1 LVTLVGIAFH
11 VCRRRLNVMT
21 AQMPNFADMLDALP
35 SAALRIIDADGEQD
49 ARTFSDAVARCVDGL
64 NRVAAQ
70 QRGMDPVG
78 PLRVA
83 SRLDNGAAW
92 LTLDLALRRIGG
104 VHIPLPTFFTPQ
116 QIEHALRSS
125 GADGVV
131 VADTAQHAA
140 SNGASSIVIGPGLCW
155 QAREAMKTLLPVGTA
170 CITYTS
176 GTTAQA
182 KGVCLD
188 APSMLRV
195 ARSLSDATALL
206 SLRRHLC
213 LMPLST
219 LLENIAGVY
228 AAWLTGADIAVPSLA
243 EIGYSGAA
251 GLDVPALL
259 RCLHRY
265 RPDSVIVFPQLLL
278 ALVMAAEQGHALPS
292 SLRFVAV
299 GGGRVAATLL
309 ARAAAVGLPVYEGYG
324 LTECASVVCLNRPGE
339 VRAGSVGRP
348 LPHARVFVAHNDA
361 GDDELFVDGVRCLG
375 YLNEEDN
382 DNMDNNSMENNS
394 MRLPPGP
401 IATGDLGHIDDDGF
415 VHISGRRKHMFI
427 TAYGRNVSPEWVESE
442 VLQHPLFAQA
452 MVLGEA
458 RAQNIAVLRTQQA
471 DADDRRIRAALAE
484 INRGLPDYAHV
495 ADYVRAD
502 TPFSLDNGL
511 LTSNGRLRRDV
522 IAQRYADAIAQRYA
536 EISNPTSHEIHA

>member
-1 LVTLVGIAFH
+1 
-11 VCRRRLNVMT
+11 MT

-35 SAALRIIDADGEQD
+35 SAALRIIDADGEQNT
-49 ARTFSDAVARCVDGL
+49 RTFSQTVARCADGL
-64 NRVAAQ
+64 NRVDAQ
-70 QRGMDPVG
+70 RRGVDPGSVDRG
-78 PLRVA
+78 GALRIA

-92 LTLDLALRRIGG
+92 LTLDLAIRRIGG

-116 QIEHALRSS
+116 QIDHALRSS

-131 VADTAQHAA
+131 VAERATSAA
-140 SNGASSIVIGPGLCW
+140 NDGGSQIAMPSGLRW
-155 QAREAMKTLLPVGTA
+155 QPCEALKTRLPLGTA

-195 ARSLSDATALL
+195 ARSLSDATASL

-251 GLDVPALL
+251 GLDVTALL

-299 GGGRVAATLL
+299 GGGRVGTTLL

-348 LPHARVFVAHNDA
+348 LPHARVFVAKNET
-361 GDDELFVDGVRCLG
+361 GDDELFVDGVRCLD
-375 YLNEEDN
+375 YLNEDDN
-382 DNMDNNSMENNS
+382 DNMDNDNTHDDNTH
-394 MRLPPGP
+394 LPPGP
-401 IATGDLGHIDDDGF
+401 ITTGDLGHIDDDGF

-458 RAQNIAVLRTQQA
+458 RAQNIAVLRTRQA

-502 TPFSLDNGL
+502 APFSLDNGL

-536 EISNPTSHEIHA
+536 DISNPMSHEIPA